1 LKIILYN
8 DEEPYR
14 FNHKKKQGKNCGARS
29 IGIKM
34 KEIKAYMSVLELE

>member
-1 LKIILYN
+1 MIKSLTDLTI
-8 DEEPYR
+8 
-14 FNHKKKQGKNCGARS
+14 KKQGKNCGARS